1 MPTTQSDLPLVVIV
15 DDDPLVLSATA
26 RSLARAGF
34 RTICA
39 ASPFGVSALVL
50 KERPDVVVLD
60 VMMPGLDRTH
70 LVRLLRSSP
79 LTSRTR
85 VVFYSGAGEHEL
97 MKIAH
102 ENNAAYSMKSRGG
115 LALRDVVTR
124 TLAPRAA

>member
-1 MPTTQSDLPLVVIV
+1 MPPELPLVVIV

-26 RSLARAGF
+26 RARARAGF
-34 RTICA
+34 RTICT

-60 VMMPGLDRTH
+60 VNMPGLDGTH

-79 LTSRTR
+79 LTARTR
-85 VVFYSGAGEHEL
+85 VVFYSGLGEREL
-97 MKIAH
+97 TQIAL
-102 ENNAAYSMKSRGG
+102 ENSATYALKSRGG

-124 TLAPRAA
+124 TLASRAA

>member
-1 MPTTQSDLPLVVIV
+1 MQSDMPLVVIV

-39 ASPFGVSALVL
+39 ESPFGVSALVL

-60 VMMPGLDRTH
+60 VNMPGLDGTH

-79 LTSRTR
+79 LTAQTR
-85 VVFYSGAGEHEL
+85 VVFYSGMGEQEL
-97 MKIAH
+97 KQLAR
-102 ENNAAYSMKSRGG
+102 ENNAAYALKSRGG
-115 LALRDVVTR
+115 LALREVVMR
-124 TLAPRAA
+124 SLASRAA